1 MDWIKMQPES
11 NQKTSP
17 ELFDITS
24 LDTYVLLNLFVGIL
38 ATKAWQHLGL
48 RTISGSNT
56 VKQDLV
62 QASVS
67 IDCISFLINQLKDK
81 IPVEDSKHQQKL
93 LTDLQMNFARIA
105 SESTGTH
112 DTKTESN
119 DKL

>member
-1 MDWIKMQPES
+1 MQPES
-11 NQKTSP
+11 NQTPDP

-24 LDTYVLLNLFVGIL
+24 LDTYVLLNLFVSIL

-62 QASVS
+62 QARVS
-67 IDCISFLINQLKDK
+67 IDCFSFLINQLKDK
-81 IPVEDSKHQQKL
+81 IPTEDAKRQQNL

-105 SESTGTH
+105 SESTGAH
-112 DTKTESN
+112 DPKTVSN
-119 DKL
+119 GKL